1 MNDAALTDFLTPA
14 PLFGVTDEQ
23 LTAELK
29 KGSGKLSEHHPVGEL
44 LGRHWE
50 AAFSYA
56 SLCTTGTHP
65 AGILTSAAF
74 TRLFGEALRR
84 TAPATAWRPRVLAT
98 VRGIAQ
104 EWNTGPRGALLHPG
118 LRADLGV
125 RGREDG
131 RLRPPEN
138 RRLVFRAFQRLPEA
152 ARCLLWHTEVE
163 ADQLAVPAGLLGLYD
178 DASGELERAR
188 LRWRQA
194 CLEAHRDTAP
204 EEECRQYSRL
214 LDVSLRRGDT
224 WLDPDLRQHLAR
236 CEHCRQAAD
245 QLDHS
250 TGRPAVLLAE
260 AVLGWGARE
269 YLDSRPGRRIP
280 EPATAV
286 DPPPMPRTPPR
297 VGGPRHS
304 ARKHPWWKARPA
316 ARPEARRR
324 RPRLTG
330 GRFLFVAAAS
340 GCVLV
345 SVAVASVLPSGGGED
360 AAYER
365 DTPSTTPGAGDTT
378 APGSDP
384 SWIGAD
390 GRPADTLR
398 GRLRN
403 AASGLC
409 LDIVGDKP
417 AAGAETAATPCTSA
431 DTQQWSY
438 EADGLLRSGA
448 DPELCLNSR
457 LSFSIRLGSC
467 EATSQRGAANVRY
480 DFTLQGTLVPRRHQE
495 LALTPDSTEK
505 GAALVLKTRED
516 SATAQRWLAGGAADD
531 NRYRT
536 ETARPDR
543 ETAPRQV
550 SVVRPK
556 PARTAPPA
564 NAPEHSAPQR
574 SAPPKRSHPS
584 PKAPH
589 RPKPPAGP
597 PPRQAGSWNG
607 QQGRPGW
614 QGQQGQ
620 YGRQGWPGQYGRQG
634 WPGQYERYGQAPWAP
649 GRAGHDRGWGRGGY
663 R

>member
-74 TRLFGEALRR
+74 TRLFGEVLRR

-104 EWNTGPRGALLHPG
+104 EWNAGPRGALLHPG
-118 LRADLGV
+118 LRASFGV

-163 ADQLAVPAGLLGLYD
+163 AEQLAVPAGLLGLHD

-188 LRWRQA
+188 LRWRQG
-194 CLEAHRDTAP
+194 CLDAHLDTAP
-204 EEECRQYSRL
+204 EEECRHYSRL
-214 LDVSLRRGDT
+214 LDVSLHRGDT
-224 WLDPDLRQHLAR
+224 RLDPDLRQHLAR
-236 CEHCRQAAD
+236 CEHCRLAAD

-260 AVLGWGARE
+260 AVLGWGARD

-297 VGGPRHS
+297 GGGPRHS
-304 ARKHPWWKARPA
+304 ARKPPWWKALPVALPVALPA
-316 ARPEARRR
+316 ARPAARRR

-345 SVAVASVLPSGGGED
+345 SVAVASVLPSGSGED

-365 DTPSTTPGAGDTT
+365 DAPSTTPGAGETT

-384 SWIGAD
+384 SWIGSD

-417 AAGAETAATPCTSA
+417 AAGAETEAKPCTSA

-448 DPELCLNSR
+448 DLELCLNSR
-457 LSFSIRLGSC
+457 LSFSIRLDPC
-467 EATSQRGAANVRY
+467 ETSSRRDAANVRY
-480 DFTLQGTLVPRRHQE
+480 DFTLQGTLVPRWNQE

-505 GAALVLKTRED
+505 GAALVLKTRDD

-564 NAPEHSAPQR
+564 HTPEPPAPPR

-589 RPKPPAGP
+589 RAKPPAGP
-597 PPRQAGSWNG
+597 PPRQAGSWYG
-607 QQGRPGW
+607 QHGQRGW
-614 QGQQGQ
+614 QGQPGP
-620 YGRQGWPGQYGRQG
+620 YGRQGWYTQHQ
-634 WPGQYERYGQAPWAP
+634 QYGQAPWAP
-649 GRAGHDRGWGRGGY
+649 DRAGYDRGWGRGGH